1 MRTMSIDGKKNDV
14 RVLCTGPSDSP
25 DAGLGEGVMIDP
37 PDDKAG
43 WSLVD
48 IWVDHDTVQEKGEK
62 GALTTRKVNPV
73 FYQLWVRPKSPPK
86 KQKKAKPM
94 AAKAAQVAPAPAG
107 DATEPKKKRGRQK
120 KPTTPAVDPI
130 ETTGT
135 EVQGERAEN

>member
-37 PDDKAG
+37 PDDKPG

-48 IWVDHDTVQEKGEK
+48 LWVDHDTVQEKGEK

-86 KQKKAKPM
+86 RQKKVKPVTAKG
-94 AAKAAQVAPAPAG
+94 AHTAPPVKPA
-107 DATEPKKKRGRQK
+107 EPKKKPGRK
-120 KPTTPAVDPI
+120 KAATPAVDPI

-135 EVQGERAEN
+135 EVQGERTEN